1 MGRALS
7 IAVAA
12 VGTALV
18 LAYPLLVLLG
28 LSRLGV
34 RTLGLVLLALLVPVQ
49 LLRLRG
55 ERRRHLAAVL
65 PLPLAIAAILVVGA
79 VVEDHRFILVLP
91 VAINVALLAG
101 FGLSLRGP
109 VSMIERFARMQVDDL
124 SGAEVAYC
132 RRVTALWCAFFGLNA
147 LATLALALAAP
158 LRWWAFWSGGLVS
171 VIMGLLF
178 TVEYLE
184 RKRRFRRFGPAWHD
198 RLLAR
203 VFRQREHEHE

>member
-12 VGTALV
+12 LGTALV

-28 LSRLGV
+28 LSHLGV
-34 RTLGLVLLALLVPVQ
+34 RTLGLVLLALLLPVQ

-65 PLPLAIAAILVVGA
+65 PLPLAIAAILVAGA
-79 VVEDHRFILVLP
+79 VVEDHRFILALP

-101 FGLSLRGP
+101 FALSLRGP

-124 SGAEVAYC
+124 SAAEVTYC
-132 RRVTALWCAFFGLNA
+132 RHVTLLWCAFFGLNA
-147 LATLALALAAP
+147 AATLALALAAP
-158 LRWWAFWSGGLVS
+158 LRWWAAWSGGLVYL
-171 VIMGLLF
+171 VMGLLF
-178 TVEYLE
+178 AAEYLE
-184 RKRRFRRFGPAWHD
+184 RKRRFRRFGSAWHD

-203 VFRQREHEHE
+203 LFDPHEHE

>member
-7 IAVAA
+7 TAVA
-12 VGTALV
+12 VLGTALV
-18 LAYPLLVLLG
+18 LAYPLLVFLG

-34 RTLGLVLLALLVPVQ
+34 RTLGLVLLAALVPLQ

-65 PLPLAIAAILVVGA
+65 PLPLAIAAILLA
-79 VVEDHRFILVLP
+79 SALIEDHRLILALP
-91 VAINVALLAG
+91 VAVNVALLAG
-101 FGLSLRGP
+101 FAVSLRGP

-124 SGAEVAYC
+124 SAAEVAYC
-132 RRVTALWCAFFGLNA
+132 RRVTVLWSVFFALNA

-158 LRWWAFWSGGLVS
+158 VRWWAAWSGGLVYL
-171 VIMGLLF
+171 VMGLLF
-178 TVEYLE
+178 AAEYLE

-198 RLLAR
+198 RLLERLLRAR
-203 VFRQREHEHE
+203 GRERE